1 MVRARTSARSISE
14 RPLVGSSSKPREAG
28 FREIAAAQIF
38 HDGGPANLGTRSGTN
53 VVVVTGGGDAALTV
67 AGEEHFDVAKLFI
80 LGEDFGA
87 TFFKFVSD
95 LRGIPLH
102 GEIEIAEGSAGN
114 KVADG
119 SARQIHIES
128 EGGGEF
134 LHAQHHGALFRREPA
149 FQQKHIVW
157 HCAPSASGCPC

>member
-1 MVRARTSARSISE
+1 
-14 RPLVGSSSKPREAG
+14 
-28 FREIAAAQIF
+28 
-38 HDGGPANLGTRSGTN
+38 DGGPANLRTRSGTN
-53 VVVVTGGGDAALTV
+53 VMVVAGGGDAAFTV

-102 GEIEIAEGSAGN
+102 GEIEIAQRSTCDE
-114 KVADG
+114 VADG

-128 EGGGEF
+128 ECGGEF
-134 LHAQHHGALFRREPA
+134 LHAQHDGALFRRE
-149 FQQKHIVW
+149 
-157 HCAPSASGCPC
+157 